1 MAKTLELQFL
11 NEEGKTVRLSIDEPK
26 STLTSEEVSQAMD
39 VIISSDVFISN
50 GGKFVSKKGAR
61 IIDRQVTEMTIA

>member
-39 VIISSDVFISN
+39 VIISSDVKIGRASCRER
-50 GGKFVSKKGAR
+50 V
-61 IIDRQVTEMTIA
+61 